1 MLRIVGFG
9 REAWGKRPSK
19 AQGVHMSH
27 SEIDAVRE
35 LLSSKPRPAGFAERR
50 ERLDAIGSTYPPDAD
65 VSLEATDANGVAAEW
80 SLAPGSDASRV
91 LLFFHG
97 GGYCSGS
104 IVSHRG
110 MVTAVGR
117 AAGVRTLAVAYRL
130 APEHPFPAAIEDAR
144 AAYGFL
150 LDHGIAAPNIALG
163 GDSAGGGLTLALMT
177 SLRDAGKPL
186 PGCAWLVS
194 PWVDL
199 RMSGAS
205 LAEKAD
211 VDPLISKPY
220 LEELASAYLA
230 GADAANPLVSPLN
243 ADLAGLPPLL
253 VQVGSAE
260 TLLDDAVRIAR
271 RAGAADVRI
280 NLEIWPHMIHAWHL
294 WAAQLE
300 DGRRAIASASS
311 RAVRPKSLTWLSGAL
326 AAIKAR
332 TISTCPR
339 WAAAINAVSLWGP
352 VTARALPPPSSA
364 ICSSSRSLFTAAMV
378 MMS

>member
-1 MLRIVGFG
+1 
-9 REAWGKRPSK
+9 
-19 AQGVHMSH
+19 MSH

-35 LLSSKPRPAGFAERR
+35 LLRSRPRPIGFAERR
-50 ERLDAIGSTYPPDAD
+50 ERLDAIGSTSPVATDIR
-65 VSLEATDANGVAAEW
+65 LEATDANGVAAEW
-80 SLAPGSDASRV
+80 SLAPGSDPSRV

-110 MVTAVGR
+110 MVTEVGR
-117 AAGVRTLAVAYRL
+117 SARVRTLAVAYRL
-130 APEHPFPAAIEDAR
+130 APEHPFPAALEDAR
-144 AAYGFL
+144 AAYRFL
-150 LDHGIAAPNIALG
+150 LDHGIAAPRIVVG

-177 SLRDAGKPL
+177 SLRDAGERL

-199 RMSGAS
+199 QMTGAS
-205 LAEKAD
+205 LAEKAN

-230 GADAANPLVSPLN
+230 GADPANPLVSPLN

-260 TLLDDAVRIAR
+260 TLLDDAVRIAQ

-300 DGRRAIASASS
+300 EGRRAIASAGAFI
-311 RAVRPKSLTWLSGAL
+311 RARL
-326 AAIKAR
+326 
-332 TISTCPR
+332 
-339 WAAAINAVSLWGP
+339 
-352 VTARALPPPSSA
+352 
-364 ICSSSRSLFTAAMV
+364 
-378 MMS
+378 

>member
-1 MLRIVGFG
+1 
-9 REAWGKRPSK
+9 
-19 AQGVHMSH
+19 MSS
-27 SEIDAVRE
+27 SEIDAIRE
-35 LLSSKPRPAGFAERR
+35 LLRSKPRPAGFAERR
-50 ERLDAIGSTYPPDAD
+50 ERLDAIGSTSPPAGDIR
-65 VSLEATDANGVAAEW
+65 LEPIDANGVAAEW
-80 SLAPGSDASRV
+80 SLAPGSDPSKV

-110 MVTAVGR
+110 MVTEAGR
-117 AAGVRTLAVAYRL
+117 AARARTLAVGYRL

-144 AAYGFL
+144 SAYRFL
-150 LDHGIAAPNIALG
+150 LDQGVAPVKIAIA

-177 SLRDAGKPL
+177 RVRDAREPL
-186 PGCAWLVS
+186 PACAWLVS

-199 RMSGAS
+199 QMTGAS
-205 LAEKAD
+205 LAEKA
-211 VDPLISKPY
+211 VTDPLISKSY

-230 GADAANPLVSPLN
+230 GADPANPLVSPLN

-271 RAGAADVRI
+271 RAGAADVRV

-300 DGRRAIASASS
+300 AGRRAIASAGAFI
-311 RAVRPKSLTWLSGAL
+311 RAHL
-326 AAIKAR
+326 
-332 TISTCPR
+332 
-339 WAAAINAVSLWGP
+339 
-352 VTARALPPPSSA
+352 
-364 ICSSSRSLFTAAMV
+364 
-378 MMS
+378 

>member
-1 MLRIVGFG
+1 M
-9 REAWGKRPSK
+9 AS
-19 AQGVHMSH
+19 
-27 SEIDAVRE
+27 SEIDAIRE
-35 LLSSKPRPAGFAERR
+35 LLRSKPRPAGFAERR
-50 ERLDAIGSTYPPDAD
+50 ERLDAIGSTSPPAGDIR
-65 VSLEATDANGVAAEW
+65 LEPIDANGVAAEW
-80 SLAPGSDASRV
+80 SLAPGSDPSKV

-110 MVTAVGR
+110 MVTEAGR
-117 AAGVRTLAVAYRL
+117 AARARTLAVGYRL

-144 AAYGFL
+144 SAYRFL
-150 LDHGIAAPNIALG
+150 LDQGIAPSRIVIG

-177 SLRDAGKPL
+177 SVRDAREPL
-186 PGCAWLVS
+186 PACAWLVS

-199 RMSGAS
+199 QMTGAS
-205 LAEKAD
+205 LAEKA
-211 VDPLISKPY
+211 VTDPLISKSY

-230 GADAANPLVSPLN
+230 GADPANPLVSPLN

-271 RAGAADVRI
+271 RAGAADVRV

-300 DGRRAIASASS
+300 AGRRAIASAGAFI
-311 RAVRPKSLTWLSGAL
+311 RAHL
-326 AAIKAR
+326 
-332 TISTCPR
+332 
-339 WAAAINAVSLWGP
+339 
-352 VTARALPPPSSA
+352 
-364 ICSSSRSLFTAAMV
+364 
-378 MMS
+378 

>member
-1 MLRIVGFG
+1 
-9 REAWGKRPSK
+9 
-19 AQGVHMSH
+19 MSS
-27 SEIDAVRE
+27 SEIDAIRE
-35 LLSSKPRPAGFAERR
+35 LLRSKPRPAGFAERR
-50 ERLDAIGSTYPPDAD
+50 ERLDAIGSTSPPAGDIR
-65 VSLEATDANGVAAEW
+65 LEPIDANGVAAEW
-80 SLAPGSDASRV
+80 SLAPGSDPSKV

-110 MVTAVGR
+110 MVTEAGR
-117 AAGVRTLAVAYRL
+117 AARARTLAVGYRL

-144 AAYGFL
+144 SAYRFL
-150 LDHGIAAPNIALG
+150 LDQGVAPSKIAIA

-177 SLRDAGKPL
+177 RVRDAREPL
-186 PGCAWLVS
+186 PACAWLVS

-199 RMSGAS
+199 QMTGAS
-205 LAEKAD
+205 LAEKA
-211 VDPLISKPY
+211 VTDPLISKSY

-230 GADAANPLVSPLN
+230 GADPAHPRVSPLN

-271 RAGAADVRI
+271 RAGAADVRV

-300 DGRRAIASASS
+300 AGRRAIASAGAFI
-311 RAVRPKSLTWLSGAL
+311 RAHL
-326 AAIKAR
+326 
-332 TISTCPR
+332 
-339 WAAAINAVSLWGP
+339 
-352 VTARALPPPSSA
+352 
-364 ICSSSRSLFTAAMV
+364 
-378 MMS
+378 

>member
-1 MLRIVGFG
+1 
-9 REAWGKRPSK
+9 
-19 AQGVHMSH
+19 MSH

-35 LLSSKPRPAGFAERR
+35 LLRSRPRPTGFAERR
-50 ERLDAIGSTYPPDAD
+50 ERLDAIGSTSPVATDIR
-65 VSLEATDANGVAAEW
+65 LEATDANGVAAEW
-80 SLAPGSDASRV
+80 SLAPGSDPSRV

-110 MVTAVGR
+110 MVTEVGR
-117 AAGVRTLAVAYRL
+117 SARVRTLAVAYRL
-130 APEHPFPAAIEDAR
+130 APEHPFPAALEDAR
-144 AAYGFL
+144 AAYHFL
-150 LDHGIAAPNIALG
+150 LDHGIAAPRIVVG

-177 SLRDAGKPL
+177 SLRDAGERL

-199 RMSGAS
+199 QMTGAS
-205 LAEKAD
+205 LAEKAN

-230 GADAANPLVSPLN
+230 GADPANPLVSPLN

-260 TLLDDAVRIAR
+260 TLLDDAVRIAQ

-300 DGRRAIASASS
+300 EGRRAIASAGAFI
-311 RAVRPKSLTWLSGAL
+311 RA
-326 AAIKAR
+326 
-332 TISTCPR
+332 R
-339 WAAAINAVSLWGP
+339 W
-352 VTARALPPPSSA
+352 
-364 ICSSSRSLFTAAMV
+364 
-378 MMS
+378 